1 MSLLGKRKYLPLSV
15 DLAWALLSGFAAV
28 LIRDNLEFSL
38 HRMAS
43 IVPTVGVTVIAAAI
57 VFVAFGLH
65 RSIWRYASLPDLM
78 RIMAAVSVTI
88 LIVLFVGFAH
98 NRLEGVAR
106 SIPLIQWVVMV
117 GGMIGTRV
125 FVRLTQGHLK
135 RDKPLA
141 IKSMVGAE
149 NVLIVGLGPLTELY
163 IRAIKEFAP
172 DQIAIVG
179 ILAQDEH
186 LKGRLVQFHE
196 VLGTPEEIRQVLE
209 TQSVHGVEISR
220 IIVTRPFKKFSEQA
234 QKALLAAE
242 RASNIRLDFFAE
254 FAERLGLTSRND
266 VPADCDD
273 GAENVDMASQDIFDL
288 SQLGENEFVALG
300 GYSYVKRAID
310 ILGASL
316 AFVFLSPLIAL
327 TSLVVLLDVG
337 LPLTF
342 PQQRPGRFGRPFRLY
357 KFRTMIGLHDEAG
370 KRIPESARESARGR
384 FIRSWRLD
392 ELPQLYNIL
401 AGEMSFVGPRPL
413 LPVDQPDWDT
423 SRLLVRPGLTG
434 WAQVNGGRSV
444 SIPDKTALDVWY
456 LVHASLWL
464 DVKIV
469 LKTFVMLVGGERRN
483 REAIARAWEDIKRLR
498 KRLAAAHD
506 SPVAEA
512 NPGAAGNLQVD
523 AA

>member
-1 MSLLGKRKYLPLSV
+1 MGKRKYLLLSA
-15 DLAWALLSGFAAV
+15 DLAWALFSGFAAV
-28 LIRDNLEFSL
+28 FLRDNLEFSL
-38 HRMAS
+38 HRMVS
-43 IVPTVGVTVIAAAI
+43 IVPMAGVTLGAAAI

-65 RSIWRYASLPDLM
+65 RGIWRYASLPDLM

-117 GGMIGTRV
+117 GGMIGMRA
-125 FVRLTQGHLK
+125 FVRLARGRLR
-135 RDKPLA
+135 RDRPVA
-141 IKSMVGAE
+141 VKSMENAE
-149 NVLIVGLGPLTELY
+149 QVLVVGLGHLTELY
-163 IRAIKEFAP
+163 IRAIREFAP
-172 DQIAIVG
+172 DQISIVG
-179 ILAQDEH
+179 ILVEDEK

-196 VLGTPEEIRQVLE
+196 VLGTPQEIGQVLAL
-209 TQSVHGVEISR
+209 QSVHGVEISR
-220 IIVTRPFKKFSEQA
+220 IIVTLPFEKFSKQS

-254 FAERLGLTSRND
+254 RLGLTSRND
-266 VPADCDD
+266 LPADGDED
-273 GAENVDMASQDIFDL
+273 AENMDMASRDTSDL
-288 SQLGENEFVALG
+288 SQLGKHEFAVLG
-300 GYSYVKRAID
+300 GYSYLKRAID
-310 ILGASL
+310 ILGAGL
-316 AFVFLSPLIAL
+316 AFVCLSPLIAL
-327 TSLVVLLDVG
+327 VALMVLLDVG

-342 PQQRPGRFGRPFRLY
+342 PQQRPGRFARPFRLY
-357 KFRTMIGLHDEAG
+357 KFRTMIGAHDQAG
-370 KRIPESARESARGR
+370 ERIPDNARESAVGR
-384 FIRSWRLD
+384 FIRRWRLD
-392 ELPQLYNIL
+392 ELPQLYNIF

-413 LPVDQPDWDT
+413 LPVDQPKWDT

-434 WAQVNGGRSV
+434 WAQVNGGRDV

-469 LKTFVMLVGGERRN
+469 LRTVVMLVGGERLN
-483 REAIARAWEDIKRLR
+483 KAAVARAWEDINQLR

-506 SPVAEA
+506 SPVAET
-512 NPGAAGNLQVD
+512 NLNAAGDLQED